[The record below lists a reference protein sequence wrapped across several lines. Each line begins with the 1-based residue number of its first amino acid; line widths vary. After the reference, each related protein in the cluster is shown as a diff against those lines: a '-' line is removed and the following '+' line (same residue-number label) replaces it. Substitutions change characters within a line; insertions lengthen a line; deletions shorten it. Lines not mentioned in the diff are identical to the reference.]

1 MRAPRRLA
9 AVAVAALAALLASA
23 GPAAAARQETLAVT
37 GDITAYPDIR
47 LVVAAPAEVGDQ
59 VLTAASFE
67 VKEAGAVRPAKVEA
81 LPADQLQ
88 VALVLDTS
96 GSMTGAPLAA
106 AKSAAQSFLNQ
117 LPAGVP
123 VSVIGFGATATVV
136 SPLSSN
142 RAAQQAAIS
151 GLTARGNTALY
162 DALRTGLA
170 ELPAAPGTR
179 RVVVLLSDGG
189 DTSSLNTLEPTAAA
203 LAAAKVPVF
212 AVELRTVESNPAALD
227 RLASTT
233 GGRVVAAGDPAALGG
248 AFDAIAKQLVRQ
260 YALTYT
266 SAAGGPTD
274 VEVALTAGG
283 VQATGR
289 TRLDLPALPVAANGQ
304 ARTEPASTPAGDRL
318 GGWAFVGGV
327 VLWALAMLGLL
338 IGMVGSWTPKARGL
352 VTRRRGLAFADAAE
366 RVEELSDSLMKSR
379 GGTARLAAALDSA
392 GIDMRVGELLVGVFA
407 GSVVLFGIGF
417 LVATPLIGLVLAL
430 IVPLVARV
438 VVDQLARRRR
448 KQFADQLADTLQ
460 MLAGSLRAG
469 HSLAQAIDTV
479 ARESESPTCD
489 EFRRVTV
496 ETRLG
501 RDFVEA
507 LSSMRGRVGNE
518 DFEWVVEAV
527 DIQRE
532 VGGDLA
538 EILDSVTGTIRDRTK
553 VRRQVAALSA
563 EGRLSAWVLMI
574 LPFGLGAVMAVTNRS
589 YMAPLFTTG
598 TGWMLLAGAA
608 AFLVAGGVWLSRI
621 VKPTF

>member
-9 AVAVAALAALLASA
+9 AALVPLIALLAPA
-23 GPAAAARQETLAVT
+23 GAAAAAGQETLALTSDVS
-37 GDITAYPDIR
+37 AYPDVR
-47 LVVAAPAEVGDQ
+47 LVVAAPAAAGDQ
-59 VLTAASFE
+59 LLTASSFQ
-67 VKEAGAVRPAKVEA
+67 VKEAGQLKPVKVETI
-81 LPADQLQ
+81 PAEQLQ

-96 GSMTGAPLAA
+96 GSMAGAPLAA
-106 AKSAAQSFLNQ
+106 AKAAAQSFLNQ

-123 VSVIGFGATATVV
+123 VSVIGFGATASVV
-136 SPLSSN
+136 SPISTN
-142 RAAQQAAIS
+142 RSAQQAAIN

-162 DALRTGLA
+162 DALHSGLA
-170 ELPAAPGTR
+170 ELPATAGTR

-189 DTSSLNTLEPTAAA
+189 DTSSVNTLEPTAAA

-233 GGRVVAAGDPAALGG
+233 GGRVVAASDPAALGG

-260 YALTYT
+260 YAITYRSST
-266 SAAGGPTD
+266 GGPTD
-274 VEVALTAGG
+274 VEVTLTAAAGQ
-283 VQATGR
+283 VTGR
-289 TRLDLPALPVAANGQ
+289 ARLDLPAAPATVNGQ
-304 ARTEPASTPAGDRL
+304 GDDETITTDAADRL
-318 GGWAFVGGV
+318 GGWAFVAGV
-327 VLWALAMLGLL
+327 VLWALALVGVLA
-338 IGMVGSWTPKARGL
+338 GMVASWTPKARGL
-352 VTRRRGLAFADAAE
+352 AIRRRRLAFADAAE
-366 RVEELSDSLMKSR
+366 RVEELSDSLMKSH
-379 GGTARLAAALDSA
+379 GGSARLAAALDAA
-392 GIDMRVGELLVGVFA
+392 GLDIRVGELLVGVFA
-407 GSVVLFGIGF
+407 AGAVMFGIGF
-417 LVATPLIGLVLAL
+417 ALASPLVGLVLAL

-479 ARESESPTCD
+479 ARESESPTAD

-507 LSSMRGRVGNE
+507 LSSMKGRIGNE

-574 LPFGLGAVMAVTNRS
+574 LPFGLGAVMAVTNRG
-589 YMAPLFTTG
+589 YMAPLFTTR

-608 AFLVAGGVWLSRI
+608 TFLVAGGVWLSRI

>member
-1 MRAPRRLA
+1 MSAPRRLA
-9 AVAVAALAALLASA
+9 AAAAAFSIVALLAPGGSA
-23 GPAAAARQETLAVT
+23 GAAGTQQTLAMTSDVT
-37 GDITAYPDIR
+37 GYPDVR

-59 VLTAASFE
+59 VLTASAFD
-67 VKEAGAVRPAKVEA
+67 VKEAGQVKPVQVEA
-81 LPADQLQ
+81 LPAEQLQ

-96 GSMTGAPLAA
+96 GSMSGAPLAA
-106 AKSAAQSFLNQ
+106 AKAAAQSFLNQ

-123 VSVIGFGATATVV
+123 VSVVGFGATAAVV

-142 RAAQQAAIS
+142 RTAQQSAIA

-162 DALRTGLA
+162 DGVRAGLA
-170 ELPAAPGTR
+170 QLPAAAGTR
-179 RVVVLLSDGG
+179 QVVVLLSDGG
-189 DTSSLNTLEPTAAA
+189 DTSSVNTLDPTADA

-227 RLASTT
+227 RLASAT

-260 YALTYT
+260 YALTYR
-266 SAAGGPTD
+266 SSAGGPTD
-274 VEVALTAGG
+274 VDVTLTAAT

-289 TRLDLPALPVAANGQ
+289 ARLELPALPAGAARQ
-304 ARTEPASTPAGDRL
+304 PAGSDARSGGL
-318 GGWAFVGGV
+318 GSWAFVGGI
-327 VLWALAMLGLL
+327 VLLSLAMLGLL
-338 IGMVGSWTPKARGL
+338 VGAVGSWTPKARGL
-352 VTRRRGLAFADAAE
+352 TTRRRTATLADAAE
-366 RVEELSDSLMKSR
+366 RAESLGDSIMRSH
-379 GGTARLAAALDSA
+379 GGTAGIAAALDSA
-392 GIDMRVGELLVGVFA
+392 GVDVRVGELLIGVAA
-407 GSVVLFGIGF
+407 GSAVLLVIGA
-417 LVATPLIGLVLAL
+417 LLATPLIGLVLAL
-430 IVPLVARV
+430 VVPLLARV

-469 HSLAQAIDTV
+469 HSLGQAIDTV
-479 ARESESPTCD
+479 ARESESPTSE

-507 LSSMRGRVGNE
+507 LASMRERIGNE
-518 DFEWVVEAV
+518 DLEWVVEAV

-574 LPFGLGAVMAVTNRS
+574 LPFGLGAVMAVTNRN
-589 YMAPLFTTG
+589 YMAPLFTTR
-598 TGWMLLAGAA
+598 TGWMLVAAAG